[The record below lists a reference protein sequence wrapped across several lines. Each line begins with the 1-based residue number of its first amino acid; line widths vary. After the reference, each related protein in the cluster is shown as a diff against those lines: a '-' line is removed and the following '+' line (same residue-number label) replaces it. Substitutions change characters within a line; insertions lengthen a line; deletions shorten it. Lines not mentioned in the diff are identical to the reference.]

1 MTGPALIFAANHY
14 PLMQRMNWQQLY
26 SPLRSGSEKRSL
38 VSDPKTGAGMP
49 GPSLLG
55 GLTGSAGSPV
65 SRPPG
70 TAASADPRLR
80 TSFLRDYD
88 RIIFSSAFRRLQ
100 NKTQVFPLPGPVFVH
115 NRLTHSLEVASV
127 GRSLGKAVGDALAA
141 QYADLGEEFREFYK
155 YELPSVIA
163 AGCLAHDIGNPPFGH
178 SGEDAIRSFFR
189 GLEGEA
195 GKRFA
200 CELTDNQ
207 QRDFLFFEGNAN
219 AFRTLTH
226 SFNEEAPGGFRLTYA
241 TLASIVKYPSD
252 SLHGFNKQRLATK
265 KSGFFDSEIPIY
277 KAIARE
283 LGIPQIDPERNV
295 FARHPF
301 VYLVEAADDI
311 CYRVIDFEDAHRLN
325 IISIDM
331 IKALFLAFFDH
342 EEGYDARD
350 RVEKVLNGINDDNQK
365 VQFLRAKLINLL
377 IFRVR
382 DVFIRHEA
390 LLLDGALEK
399 SLIDYL
405 PAREVELIRKIDA
418 FSVQHIYNHRSV
430 VEIEIAGYN
439 VIGGML
445 KEFFGAVLDPHSA
458 KSAKLLQLIS
468 KQFIITGEPDRL
480 YYDIQS
486 VVDFIAGMTDLYAVD
501 LYRKITGMAFPQIR

>member
-1 MTGPALIFAANHY
+1 
-14 PLMQRMNWQQLY
+14 MQKMNWQHLY
-26 SPLRSGSEKRSL
+26 SPLRTGSEPGST
-38 VSDPKTGAGMP
+38 STPAGTP
-49 GPSLLG
+49 ASGKPLAPAASG
-55 GLTGSAGSPV
+55 TAPA
-65 SRPPG
+65 PTIPG
-70 TAASADPRLR
+70 TVPPRASEPALR

-100 NKTQVFPLPGPVFVH
+100 NKTQVFPLPGPIFVH

-127 GRSLGKAVGDALAA
+127 GRSLGKAIGDTLADK
-141 QYADLGEEFREFYK
+141 YTGLGEDFREFYK

-178 SGEDAIRSFFR
+178 SGEDAIRTFFR

-195 GKRFA
+195 GNRFRN
-200 CELTDNQ
+200 ELSLNQ
-207 QRDFLFFEGNAN
+207 QRDFLCFEGNAN

-226 SFNEEAPGGFRLTYA
+226 NFNEKALGGFRLTYA

-252 SLHGFNKQRLATK
+252 SLNGFDRQRLATK
-265 KSGFFDSEIPIY
+265 KSGFFDSEVETY
-277 KAIARE
+277 RRMATE
-283 LGIPQIDPERNV
+283 LGIPQPDPTRNV

-325 IISIDM
+325 IISIDT
-331 IKALFLAFFDH
+331 IRDLFLSFFDK

-350 RVEKVLNGINDDNQK
+350 RVEKVFYSINDDNQK

-377 IFRVR
+377 IYRVR
-382 DVFIRHEA
+382 DVFMDKEEE
-390 LLLDGALEK
+390 LLEGRLEK
-399 SLIDYL
+399 ALIDYL
-405 PAREVELIRKIDA
+405 PATEQELIKKIDA

-445 KEFFGAVLDPHSA
+445 KEFVAAVLDPRA
-458 KSAKLLQLIS
+458 PKSQKLLQLIS
-468 KQFIITGEPDRL
+468 RQFIITGDPARL